1 MTCGAKSSL
10 AAAVVALVA
19 VLAGSSPARAEIPL
33 AQYHGWNLSTDG
45 RVNAFISLAA
55 GAGLPNGEP
64 DFLGAGT
71 EDTASSTNDLHST
84 RIRNGFL
91 MSIFG
96 FTAYKEISQDFKVTA
111 RVALWMNAAGSRT
124 QNVSGLV
131 DPRELYGKIEGRW
144 GSLLGG
150 SDLSLFG
157 RGGILID
164 YRIAHEYGLGYPC
177 GIRDASGGACGMVG
191 FGAPFPGYNPAF
203 VYSTPNLAGI
213 QLSIGAYDP
222 ATIDNASLNR
232 APLPRVEGELKYEY
246 KEAIR
251 VFANG
256 FWQVLEGTVQNT
268 TTGGEKDL
276 HVEGWGVQAGGMLS
290 LGPVMLG
297 GAAYA
302 GAGFSPLAALD
313 ESPLPADS
321 SGVLRNSRGAFG
333 LGAVLIDSLRLKVA
347 GGAGLFHLD
356 KNKNDAGT
364 MSANGS
370 PANPQL
376 IQENLGMT
384 VGLYQTTA
392 PVHFALEYFRAQS
405 TWYPLGL
412 PSATDPTMTGMRVTP
427 QQVVN
432 FFNAG
437 MTIVW

>member
-1 MTCGAKSSL
+1 
-10 AAAVVALVA
+10 
-19 VLAGSSPARAEIPL
+19 
-33 AQYHGWNLSTDG
+33 
-45 RVNAFISLAA
+45 
-55 GAGLPNGEP
+55 
-64 DFLGAGT
+64 
-71 EDTASSTNDLHST
+71 
-84 RIRNGFL
+84 

-313 ESPLPADS
+313 ESPLP
-321 SGVLRNSRGAFG
+321 
-333 LGAVLIDSLRLKVA
+333 
-347 GGAGLFHLD
+347 
-356 KNKNDAGT
+356 
-364 MSANGS
+364 
-370 PANPQL
+370 
-376 IQENLGMT
+376 
-384 VGLYQTTA
+384 
-392 PVHFALEYFRAQS
+392 
-405 TWYPLGL
+405 
-412 PSATDPTMTGMRVTP
+412 
-427 QQVVN
+427 
-432 FFNAG
+432 
-437 MTIVW
+437 